1 MIHHVIEV
9 SYSVGG
15 LALFFEICSEVSEGK
30 MCFKLG
36 IVALLFSCVNREME
50 ECGSEIQ
57 LLLE

>member
-1 MIHHVIEV
+1 M
-9 SYSVGG
+9 GD
-15 LALFFEICSEVSEGK
+15 LALFLKFVLRFSEGK

-36 IVALLFSCVNREME
+36 INALLFSHVDRETE